1 MKKIYL
7 LLVLLFSVNWISQSQ
22 ELKLSAYSEVSI
34 FTCGPGDALF
44 ETFGHNAIRVKDPV
58 LRLDLVFNYGTFDF
72 RDPNFYSNFAQGRL
86 EYWVSL
92 TTYPNFEYNY
102 KAQKRWIK
110 EQILDLTQQE
120 KQAFF
125 DFLRVNAL
133 PENRNYLYDPFYD
146 NCSTKLRDITQQ
158 VLNNEVIFGADH
170 AKENLSLR
178 QIMNDELPWNT
189 WGSFGINIA
198 LGSKLDKVMTPEEYM
213 YLPDFLYLAFKDAK
227 RGEQALVKKENVIL
241 DFEERPFN
249 IGLFSP
255 MTIFSIL
262 FVLVLWMTFRDY
274 KRQKRSKILDFSIFF
289 VTGLIGVF
297 LVFLSFF
304 TDHKTTPNNFN
315 LLWAFTPNLI
325 VGFFLLKRSIRKWI
339 KNYIKVC
346 LLLVIL
352 VFVIWLVKL
361 QLFTLAFLPILGI
374 LVVRY
379 GFVSFLLS
387 SEE

>member
-1 MKKIYL
+1 MKKLYIL
-7 LLVLLFSVNWISQSQ
+7 TLLFLTIQSASFAQNFQLSV
-22 ELKLSAYSEVSI
+22 YSEVSI

-58 LRLDLVFNYGTFDF
+58 LRMDIVFNYGTFDF
-72 RDPNFYSNFAQGRL
+72 RDPNFYSNFAKGRL

-189 WGSFGINIA
+189 WGSFGINTA
-198 LGSKLDKVMTPEEYM
+198 LGRKLDKTMTPEEYM
-213 YLPDFLYLAFKDAK
+213 YLPDYLYLAFKDAK
-227 RGEQALVKKENVIL
+227 RGDQALVKKENVVL

-262 FVLVLWMTFRDY
+262 FVIVLWITYRDY
-274 KRQKRSKILDFSIFF
+274 KKQKRSKILDFSIFF

-339 KNYIKVC
+339 KTYIKVC

-352 VFVIWLVKL
+352 VFIIWGLKL

-379 GFVSFLLS
+379 GFLSFLLS
-387 SEE
+387 SKE